1 MEPPTFLAKKNP
13 HPRDKCITFDEGPH
27 IYTINGDSD
36 YMSVTTW
43 NHSHFGHFEPDK
55 IIDKMMMSRRWG
67 PAHKYWGKTPEQIKK
82 MWADNGKA
90 ASQAG
95 TKMHYDIECYYNNMD
110 VEVEEDCVEWDY
122 FEEFENNIGQHLEP
136 HRTEWMIWDNELKF
150 AGSIDMTFINDDGTI
165 EIYDWKRS
173 VGIKKENSW
182 QSSIT
187 PCISHLP
194 DCNFYHYSLQLN
206 TYKAL
211 LEKNYDVKIKGMYLV
226 CLHPNNENKSYQ
238 RIPVKDLQKEVKDL
252 FALRRLML
260 KEKLLKSDSSK

>member
-1 MEPPTFLAKKNP
+1 MTRL
-13 HPRDKCITFDEGPH
+13 
-27 IYTINGDSD
+27 
-36 YMSVTTW
+36 V
-43 NHSHFGHFEPDK
+43 
-55 IIDKMMMSRRWG
+55 
-67 PAHKYWGKTPEQIKK
+67 
-82 MWADNGKA
+82 
-90 ASQAG
+90 
-95 TKMHYDIECYYNNMD
+95 
-110 VEVEEDCVEWDY
+110 
-122 FEEFENNIGQHLEP
+122 EEFENNIGQHLEP

-211 LEKNYDVKIKGMYLV
+211 LEKNYNVKIKGMYLV
-226 CLHPNNENKSYQ
+226 CLHPNKSRYE
-238 RIPVKDLQKEVKDL
+238 RIKVPNLPQEVAEL
-252 FALRRLML
+252 F
-260 KEKLLKSDSSK
+260 EKLKKIYEDLKIKNFEIIVLKNDKHSIDTNFLFKNFVYK